1 MEKHFTLTDTEFETQ
16 FQSCSLDTAIFTHEA
31 HLRLAWIHITKY
43 GADIAIDNIR
53 SQLQNFVDSL
63 GAKNKYNETVTV
75 AATKAVYHFML
86 KSKTNNFKDFI
97 AENSRLK
104 NNFKELLAFHYQTDI
119 FNSPAAK
126 EKYLVPE
133 LLPFD

>member
-16 FQSCSLDTAIFTHEA
+16 FQNCSLDPAIFTHEA

-43 GADIAIDNIR
+43 GAEIAIDNIR

-75 AATKAVYHFML
+75 AATKAVYHFIL

-97 AENSRLK
+97 TENSRLK
-104 NNFKELLAFHYQTDI
+104 TNFKELLAFHYQTDI
-119 FNSPAAK
+119 FNSPTAK

>member
-16 FQSCSLDTAIFTHEA
+16 FQSCSLDPAIFTHEA

-53 SQLQNFVDSL
+53 CQLQNFVDSL

-75 AATKAVYHFML
+75 AATKAVYHFIL

-97 AENSRLK
+97 VENSRLK

-126 EKYLVPE
+126 ERYLVPD

>member
-1 MEKHFTLTDTEFETQ
+1 
-16 FQSCSLDTAIFTHEA
+16 
-31 HLRLAWIHITKY
+31 
-43 GADIAIDNIR
+43 
-53 SQLQNFVDSL
+53 
-63 GAKNKYNETVTV
+63 
-75 AATKAVYHFML
+75 ML

-104 NNFKELLAFHYQTDI
+104 NNFKELLAFHYRSDI
-119 FNSPAAK
+119 FNSRAAK